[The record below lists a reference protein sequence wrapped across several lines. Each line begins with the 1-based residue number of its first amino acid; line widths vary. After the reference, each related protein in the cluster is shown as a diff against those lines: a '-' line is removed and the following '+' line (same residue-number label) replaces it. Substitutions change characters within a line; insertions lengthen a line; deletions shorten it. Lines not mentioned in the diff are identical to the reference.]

1 MHLVGNSRLVLMILI
16 VQTVK
21 ALYIF
26 IKTWYRIEASC
37 SISQVVRR
45 IVLLVQK
52 QLDYTCSRYMPR

>member
-1 MHLVGNSRLVLMILI
+1 MVPLILI

-26 IKTWYRIEASC
+26 IKTWYRVEAGC